1 MAAISL
7 VRLMSYPN
15 DMPDS
20 PDLSQSLR
28 VGVMRLSRRLRAEKA
43 DHELSDSQFVV
54 LALLLRDGPT
64 SPGRLAE
71 IERVTAPSM
80 NRTVN
85 CLVDAGYAE
94 RSPAPDDG
102 RRVTVTVTAPGRRI
116 VQETRRQRNAWLSLR
131 LDELTP
137 DERTTLADAAAL
149 LARMASA

>member
-1 MAAISL
+1 
-7 VRLMSYPN
+7 
-15 DMPDS
+15 MPDS

-28 VGVMRLSRRLRAEKA
+28 AGVMRLSRRLRAEKA

-85 CLVDAGYAE
+85 RLVGAGYAE

-102 RRVTVTVTAPGRRI
+102 RRVTVSVTTAGRGV
-116 VQETRRQRNAWLSLR
+116 VQETRRRRSAWLSLR
-131 LDELTP
+131 LEELT
-137 DERTTLADAAAL
+137 DAERACLADAAAL
-149 LARMASA
+149 LGRMASS

>member
-1 MAAISL
+1 
-7 VRLMSYPN
+7 MSYPN
-15 DMPDS
+15 HMPDS

-28 VGVMRLSRRLRAEKA
+28 AGVMRLARRLRAEKA
-43 DHELSDSQFVV
+43 DHELGDSQFVV

-102 RRVTVTVTAPGRRI
+102 RRVTVSVTAAGRRV
-116 VQETRRQRNAWLSLR
+116 VQETRRQRSAWLSLR
-131 LDELTP
+131 LAELTAE
-137 DERTTLADAAAL
+137 ERATLADAAVL
-149 LARMASA
+149 LGRMASA

>member
-1 MAAISL
+1 
-7 VRLMSYPN
+7 
-15 DMPDS
+15 MPDS

-28 VGVMRLSRRLRAEKA
+28 AGVMRLARRLRAEKA

-71 IERVTAPSM
+71 LERVTAPSM

-85 CLVDAGYAE
+85 CLVEAAYAE

-102 RRVTVTVTAPGRRI
+102 RRVTVSITDAGRTV

-131 LDELTP
+131 LDELTAA
-137 DERTTLADAAAL
+137 ERATLGEAAAL
-149 LARMASA
+149 LGRMAAA

>member
-1 MAAISL
+1 
-7 VRLMSYPN
+7 
-15 DMPDS
+15 MPDS

-28 VGVMRLSRRLRAEKA
+28 AGVMRLARRLRAEKA
-43 DHELSDSQFVV
+43 DHELGDSQFVV
-54 LALLLRDGPT
+54 LALLLRNGPM

-102 RRVTVTVTAPGRRI
+102 RRVTVSVTAAGRRV
-116 VQETRRQRNAWLSLR
+116 VQETRRQRSAWLSLR
-131 LDELTP
+131 LAELTAE
-137 DERTTLADAAAL
+137 ERATLADAAVL
-149 LARMASA
+149 LGRMASA

>member
-1 MAAISL
+1 
-7 VRLMSYPN
+7 
-15 DMPDS
+15 MPDS
-20 PDLSQSLR
+20 PDLSQALR
-28 VGVMRLSRRLRAEKA
+28 AGVMRLARRLRAEKA

-85 CLVDAGYAE
+85 CLVEAGYAE

-102 RRVTVTVTAPGRRI
+102 RRVTVSITGAGQAV
-116 VQETRRQRNAWLSLR
+116 VQETRRQRSAWLSLR
-131 LDELTP
+131 LGELTA
-137 DERTTLADAAAL
+137 DERATLGEAAVLLGRMAAA
-149 LARMASA
+149 

>member
-1 MAAISL
+1 
-7 VRLMSYPN
+7 
-15 DMPDS
+15 MPDS

-28 VGVMRLSRRLRAEKA
+28 AGVMRLARRLRAEKA
-43 DHELSDSQFVV
+43 DHELGDSQFVV
-54 LALLLRDGPT
+54 LALLLRDGPM

-102 RRVTVTVTAPGRRI
+102 RRVTVSVTAAGRRV
-116 VQETRRQRNAWLSLR
+116 VQETRRQRSAWLSLR
-131 LDELTP
+131 LAELTAE
-137 DERTTLADAAAL
+137 ERATLADAAVL
-149 LARMASA
+149 LGRMASA

>member
-1 MAAISL
+1 
-7 VRLMSYPN
+7 MSYPN
-15 DMPDS
+15 DMPDA

-28 VGVMRLSRRLRAEKA
+28 AGVMRLSRRLRAEKA

-85 CLVDAGYAE
+85 QLVDAGYAG
-94 RSPAPDDG
+94 RAPAPDDG
-102 RRVTVTVTAPGRRI
+102 RRVTVSVTASGRRV
-116 VQETRRQRNAWLSLR
+116 VQETRRRRSAWLSLR
-131 LDELTP
+131 LAELTAE
-137 DERTTLADAAAL
+137 ERATLADAAVL
-149 LARMASA
+149 LDRMASA

>member
-1 MAAISL
+1 
-7 VRLMSYPN
+7 
-15 DMPDS
+15 MPGS

-28 VGVMRLSRRLRAEKA
+28 AGVMRLARRLRAEKA
-43 DHELSDSQFVV
+43 DHGLSDSQFVV

-85 CLVDAGYAE
+85 CLVEAGYAE

-102 RRVTVTVTAPGRRI
+102 RRVTVSVTDAGRRV

-131 LDELTP
+131 LGELTA
-137 DERTTLADAAAL
+137 DERATLDEAAAL
-149 LARMASA
+149 LGRMASA

>member
-1 MAAISL
+1 
-7 VRLMSYPN
+7 
-15 DMPDS
+15 MPDS

-28 VGVMRLSRRLRAEKA
+28 AGVMRLARRLRAEKA
-43 DHELSDSQFVV
+43 DHELSDTQFVV

-85 CLVDAGYAE
+85 RLVEARYAE

-102 RRVTVTVTAPGRRI
+102 RRVAVSITAAGRAV

-131 LDELTP
+131 LEELTA
-137 DERTTLADAAAL
+137 DERACLADAAAL
-149 LARMASA
+149 LGRMASS

>member
-1 MAAISL
+1 
-7 VRLMSYPN
+7 
-15 DMPDS
+15 MPDS
-20 PDLSQSLR
+20 PDLSQTLR
-28 VGVMRLSRRLRAEKA
+28 AGVMRLARRLRAEKA

-85 CLVDAGYAE
+85 CLVEAGYAE

-102 RRVTVTVTAPGRRI
+102 RRVTVSITDAGRGV

-131 LDELTP
+131 LAELTAA
-137 DERTTLADAAAL
+137 ERATLGEAAAL
-149 LARMASA
+149 LGRMAAA

>member
-1 MAAISL
+1 
-7 VRLMSYPN
+7 
-15 DMPDS
+15 MPDS

-28 VGVMRLSRRLRAEKA
+28 AGVMRLAPRLRAEKA

-102 RRVTVTVTAPGRRI
+102 RRVTVSLTDAGRSV

-131 LDELTP
+131 LAELSVE
-137 DERTTLADAAAL
+137 ERATLDAAAAL
-149 LARMASA
+149 LGRMASA

>member
-1 MAAISL
+1 
-7 VRLMSYPN
+7 MSYPKH
-15 DMPDS
+15 MPDH

-28 VGVMRLSRRLRAEKA
+28 AGVMRLARRLRAEKA
-43 DHELSDSQFVV
+43 DHELGDTQFVV

-85 CLVDAGYAE
+85 LLVEAGYAE

-102 RRVTVTVTAPGRRI
+102 RRVTVSITASGRDV

-131 LDELTP
+131 LDELTAG
-137 DERTTLADAAAL
+137 ERACLADAAVIL
-149 LARMASA
+149 GRMAAS

>member
-1 MAAISL
+1 
-7 VRLMSYPN
+7 
-15 DMPDS
+15 MPDS

-28 VGVMRLSRRLRAEKA
+28 AGVMRLARRLRAEKA

-71 IERVTAPSM
+71 VERVTAPSM

-85 CLVDAGYAE
+85 CLVESGYAE

-102 RRVTVTVTAPGRRI
+102 RRVTVSITDAGRTV

-131 LDELTP
+131 LDELTA
-137 DERTTLADAAAL
+137 DERATLGEAAAL
-149 LARMASA
+149 LGRMAAA

>member
-1 MAAISL
+1 
-7 VRLMSYPN
+7 
-15 DMPDS
+15 MPDA

-28 VGVMRLSRRLRAEKA
+28 AGVMRLARRLRAEKA

-71 IERVTAPSM
+71 VERVTAPSM

-85 CLVDAGYAE
+85 CLVEAGYAE

-102 RRVTVTVTAPGRRI
+102 RRVTVSITDAGQGV

-131 LDELTP
+131 LGELTAA
-137 DERTTLADAAAL
+137 ERATLGEAAAL
-149 LARMASA
+149 LGRMAAA

>member
-1 MAAISL
+1 
-7 VRLMSYPN
+7 
-15 DMPDS
+15 MPDS

-28 VGVMRLSRRLRAEKA
+28 AGVMRLARRLRAEKA

-64 SPGRLAE
+64 SPSRLAE

-85 CLVDAGYAE
+85 CLVEAGYAE

-102 RRVTVTVTAPGRRI
+102 RRVTVSITDAGRTV

-131 LDELTP
+131 LGELTAA
-137 DERTTLADAAAL
+137 ERATLGEAAAL
-149 LARMASA
+149 LGRMAAS

>member
-1 MAAISL
+1 
-7 VRLMSYPN
+7 
-15 DMPDS
+15 MPDS

-28 VGVMRLSRRLRAEKA
+28 AGVMRLARRLRAEKA

-71 IERVTAPSM
+71 VERVTAPSM

-85 CLVDAGYAE
+85 CLVEAGYAE

-102 RRVTVTVTAPGRRI
+102 RRVTVSITGPGQRV
-116 VQETRRQRNAWLSLR
+116 VQETRRQRSAWLSLR
-131 LDELTP
+131 LAELTA
-137 DERTTLADAAAL
+137 DERATLGEAAVLLGRMAAA
-149 LARMASA
+149 

>member
-1 MAAISL
+1 
-7 VRLMSYPN
+7 
-15 DMPDS
+15 MPDS

-28 VGVMRLSRRLRAEKA
+28 AGVMRLARRLRAEKA

-71 IERVTAPSM
+71 VERVTAPSM

-85 CLVDAGYAE
+85 CLVEAGYAE

-102 RRVTVTVTAPGRRI
+102 RRVTVSITDAGQRV

-131 LDELTP
+131 LDELTAA
-137 DERTTLADAAAL
+137 ERVTLGEAAAL
-149 LARMASA
+149 LGRMAAS

>member
-1 MAAISL
+1 
-7 VRLMSYPN
+7 
-15 DMPDS
+15 MPDS

-28 VGVMRLSRRLRAEKA
+28 AGVMRLARRLRAEKA

-64 SPGRLAE
+64 SPGLLAE

-85 CLVDAGYAE
+85 CLVEAGYAE

-102 RRVTVTVTAPGRRI
+102 RRVTVSITDAGRTV

-131 LDELTP
+131 LGELTAA
-137 DERTTLADAAAL
+137 ERATLGEAAAL
-149 LARMASA
+149 LGRMAAS

>member
-1 MAAISL
+1 
-7 VRLMSYPN
+7 
-15 DMPDS
+15 MPDS

-28 VGVMRLSRRLRAEKA
+28 AGVMRLSRRLRAEKA
-43 DHELSDSQFVV
+43 DHELGDSQFVV

-102 RRVTVTVTAPGRRI
+102 RRVTVSITGAGRRV
-116 VQETRRQRNAWLSLR
+116 VQETRRQRSAWLSLR
-131 LDELTP
+131 LAELTAE
-137 DERTTLADAAAL
+137 ERAVLDAAAVL
-149 LARMASA
+149 LGRMAAA

>member
-1 MAAISL
+1 
-7 VRLMSYPN
+7 
-15 DMPDS
+15 MPDS

-28 VGVMRLSRRLRAEKA
+28 AGVMRLARRLRAEKA
-43 DHELSDSQFVV
+43 DHELGDSQFVV

-102 RRVTVTVTAPGRRI
+102 RRVTVSVTAAGRRV
-116 VQETRRQRNAWLSLR
+116 VQETRRQRSAWLSLR
-131 LDELTP
+131 LAELTAE
-137 DERTTLADAAAL
+137 ERATLAEAAVLLGRMAAA
-149 LARMASA
+149 